1 MCRTSIEKTILGAWH
16 LVSWIVDT
24 RDSQER
30 TLAVNEPFGSS
41 PMGLILY
48 SQDHWMS
55 AIVHKQERPYFDKH
69 QSPRSLDDAI
79 IADAFRSYFNYA
91 GPWRIEDSCVIH
103 SVQHAL
109 NPNMVGTEQRRE
121 VTFIERQLQLVG
133 YEQLADSSRKHT
145 LLWSRDNGQEQS

>member
-1 MCRTSIEKTILGAWH
+1 MQGMKTEEAILGAWH
-16 LVSWIVDT
+16 LVSWIVETKDKQ
-24 RDSQER
+24 DR
-30 TLAVNEPFGSS
+30 TTSLNEPFGSN

-48 SQDHWMS
+48 SQDRWMS
-55 AIVHKQERPYFDKH
+55 ATVHKQDRPDFDRN
-69 QSPRSLDDAI
+69 QSPRSLEDSIVAE
-79 IADAFRSYFNYA
+79 AFRSYFNYA
-91 GPWRIEDSCVIH
+91 GPWHIEDACVIH

-145 LLWSRDNGQEQS
+145 LLWSRDHGQEQP